1 MSLLEDI
8 QDSPVTVLYL
18 GDVAKLSPM
27 PWCFLQVILCQVPY
41 CSVAMLE
48 EVIEEDVPNL
58 VSLQSIPNQQMVIFL
73 QVDGGRS
80 SPTSRMGGRT
90 SPGGLSSMS
99 TMSSMSRTTLRTP
112 APPPKVWRIV
122 QPPFPPMT
130 HTSVSTFDWKL
141 LLDKE

>member
-1 MSLLEDI
+1 MLQAI
-8 QDSPVTVLYL
+8 QDSPVTDLHL
-18 GDVAKLSPM
+18 GDVYKLSPM
-27 PWCFLQVILCQVPY
+27 SWCCLQLIPCQVPY

-48 EVIEEDVPNL
+48 EVIEEDDPNL
-58 VSLQSIPNQQMVIFL
+58 VRLQSIPSQQMVIFL

>member
-1 MSLLEDI
+1 MYPNCLPCHAMVFSASNP
-8 QDSPVTVLYL
+8 Q
-18 GDVAKLSPM
+18 M
-27 PWCFLQVILCQVPY
+27 CQVPY

-48 EVIEEDVPNL
+48 EVIEEDDPNL
-58 VSLQSIPNQQMVIFL
+58 VRLQSISSQQMMIFL